1 MSAYFVVGSTAGEFE
16 DKYDTLIKVF
26 TSEEKA
32 TEFLNALIEADK
44 RDEWGEPVY
53 HWVTEVESGD

>member
-1 MSAYFVVGSTAGEFE
+1 MSAYFVVGSIAGEFE

-53 HWVTEVESGD
+53 HWVT